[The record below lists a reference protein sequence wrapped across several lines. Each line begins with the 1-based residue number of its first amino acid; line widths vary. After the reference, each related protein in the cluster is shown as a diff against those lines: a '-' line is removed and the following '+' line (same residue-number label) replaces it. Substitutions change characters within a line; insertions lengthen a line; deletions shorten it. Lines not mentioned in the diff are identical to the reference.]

1 MSLDFGWARDL
12 ADNQVRGFVVENKTT
27 PAFSVEKIENKIAL
41 KVIQNGHVTLGA
53 KYVSTIVRTT
63 ASAFFCVQV

>member
-27 PAFSVEKIENKIAL
+27 PAFSVEKIEKKIAL
-41 KVIQNGHVTLGA
+41 KVVQNGHVTLGA

-63 ASAFFCVQV
+63 ASAFFCVPV